1 MIISHKMHPD
11 KKLYC
16 LVTKNTIN
24 KNKEELLNHYNGRT
38 FCKKM
43 YETWKKKM
51 FKARRKLYFKLSL
64 IKKKSNQK
72 KIKPKHIYG
81 KSEI

>member
-1 MIISHKMHPD
+1 
-11 KKLYC
+11 
-16 LVTKNTIN
+16 
-24 KNKEELLNHYNGRT
+24 
-38 FCKKM
+38 M
-43 YETWKKKM
+43 YEAWKKKM

-72 KIKPKHIYG
+72 KIKPKHTYG